1 MTNKLDWTDAEA
13 LAAEMLNL
21 GDDYDSDSV
30 EQALYDNFDISFEQ
44 FHEIAEMLIKFTPV
58 QVSPLTDKKYRGF
71 VDAIGTYW
79 IAKVD
84 A

>member
-1 MTNKLDWTDAEA
+1 MNNKLDWIYAEA
-13 LAAEMLNL
+13 LVAEMLNL
-21 GDDYDSDSV
+21 GDDYD
-30 EQALYDNFDISFEQ
+30 ISFEQ
-44 FHEIAEMLIKFTPV
+44 FHEIDEMLIKFTPV

-71 VDAIGTYW
+71 VDKTGTYF